1 MSLGQG
7 AVFGR
12 ILGAALI
19 AGAAAGLV
27 TWAVHTLKA
36 VPLILEAETY
46 EHAQVADGAT
56 APAAGAR
63 DAAVSGAEAQAFE
76 SPLDRRAMVML
87 IADLG
92 LGVGFAL
99 ALIGLIVLSGRD
111 VDFGRGL
118 LWGLGGFAAFAAA
131 PALGLPP
138 ELPGIESAPVLERQ
152 IWWLA
157 TALCTGSGIGL
168 LFLARRI
175 GFRLAGAVIVVVP
188 HIIGA
193 PQLVGAPRL
202 VVEALAVPAE
212 LAAEF
217 AAVSLV
223 ATALFWLILGG
234 LGGHVYKRL
243 GQD

>member
-1 MSLGQG
+1 M
-7 AVFGR
+7 FGR
-12 ILGAALI
+12 ILRAALI
-19 AGAAAGLV
+19 AGLAAGLV

-46 EHAQVADGAT
+46 EHAEVADGT
-56 APAAGAR
+56 PVLPAGDR
-63 DAAVSGAEAQAFE
+63 DAAVSGTEAQAFGGR
-76 SPLDRRAMVML
+76 LDRRAMVTL

-99 ALIGLIVLSGRD
+99 ALIGLIALSGRD
-111 VDFGRGL
+111 IDFERGL

-138 ELPGIESAPVLERQ
+138 ELPGIEAAPVLERQ
-152 IWWLA
+152 ILWLA
-157 TALCTGSGIGL
+157 TALCTAAGLGL

-175 GFRLAGAVIVVVP
+175 GFRVFGAVIVAAP
-188 HIIGA
+188 HLVRA
-193 PQLVGAPRL
+193 PHLDVQAS
-202 VVEALAVPAE
+202 AVPAE

-223 ATALFWLILGG
+223 ATALFWLVLGG

>member
-1 MSLGQG
+1 M
-7 AVFGR
+7 FGR
-12 ILGAALI
+12 IVGAALI
-19 AGAAAGLV
+19 AGAAAGFF
-27 TWAVHTLKA
+27 TWGAHTLKV

-46 EHAQVADGAT
+46 EHAQ
-56 APAAGAR
+56 AAAAHAH
-63 DAAVSGAEAQAFE
+63 DAADSSAEGQAFG
-76 SPLDRRAMVML
+76 SPLDRRAMVTL
-87 IADLG
+87 IADIA

-99 ALIGLIVLSGRD
+99 ALLGAIALSGRD
-111 VDFGRGL
+111 VDLGRGL
-118 LWGLGGFAAFAAA
+118 LWGLGGFAAFSAA

-157 TALCTGSGIGL
+157 TAVCTAAGLGL

-175 GFRLAGAVIVVVP
+175 GFRLLGAMIVAAP
-188 HIIGA
+188 H
-193 PQLVGAPRL
+193 LVGAPH
-202 VVEALAVPAE
+202 VQVEASAVPAA

-217 AAVSLV
+217 AAASLV

-243 GQD
+243 GQG

>member
-1 MSLGQG
+1 M
-7 AVFGR
+7 FGR
-12 ILGAALI
+12 ILRAALI
-19 AGAAAGLV
+19 AGLAAGLV

-56 APAAGAR
+56 APPAGAR
-63 DAAVSGAEAQAFE
+63 DAAVSGTEAQAFGGR
-76 SPLDRRAMVML
+76 LDRRAMVTL

-99 ALIGLIVLSGRD
+99 ALIGLISLSGRD
-111 VDFGRGL
+111 VDFERGL
-118 LWGLGGFAAFAAA
+118 LWGLGGFAAVAAA

-138 ELPGIESAPVLERQ
+138 ELPGIEAAPVLERQ

-157 TALCTGSGIGL
+157 TALCTAAGLGL

-175 GFRLAGAVIVVVP
+175 GFRVFGAVIAVAPHLVRVP
-188 HIIGA
+188 HLDVQA
-193 PQLVGAPRL
+193 S
-202 VVEALAVPAE
+202 AVPAE

>member
-1 MSLGQG
+1 M
-7 AVFGR
+7 FGR
-12 ILGAALI
+12 ILRAALI
-19 AGAAAGLV
+19 AGLAAGLV

-46 EHAQVADGAT
+46 EHAEVADGAPVL
-56 APAAGAR
+56 PAGDR
-63 DAAVSGAEAQAFE
+63 DAAVSGTDAQAFGGR
-76 SPLDRRAMVML
+76 LDRRAMVTL

-99 ALIGLIVLSGRD
+99 ALIGLIALSGRD
-111 VDFGRGL
+111 VDFERGL

-138 ELPGIESAPVLERQ
+138 ELPGTEAAPVLERQ
-152 IWWLA
+152 VWWLA
-157 TALCTGSGIGL
+157 TALCTAAGLGL

-175 GFRLAGAVIVVVP
+175 GFRVFGAVIAVAP
-188 HIIGA
+188 HLVRA
-193 PQLVGAPRL
+193 PQVDVQAS
-202 VVEALAVPAE
+202 AVPAE

-223 ATALFWLILGG
+223 ATALFWLVLGG